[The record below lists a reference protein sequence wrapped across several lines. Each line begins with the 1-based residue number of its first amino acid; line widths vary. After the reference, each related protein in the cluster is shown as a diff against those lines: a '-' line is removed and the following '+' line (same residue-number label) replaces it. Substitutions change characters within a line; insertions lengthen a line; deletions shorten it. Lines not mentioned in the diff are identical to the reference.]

1 MGISTSTGTLTA
13 GQSRTFNLA
22 PASAVTLTLSPNVRV
37 TITETPA
44 TVAATG
50 LGGNASRVHE
60 PRLPG
65 TFTYGPYPM
74 GGSVVVDVDS
84 NSGSTVTWVETSS
97 IYSKDSNGNVTRL
110 VGPDGNVSLAALQ
123 RGGSLLRSGKPWL
136 RQPASTTGMI
146 ASSGNATIA
155 ATTRRGRKCIEVT
168 IAAVT
173 TPQGIHI
180 PIATPQTITA
190 FQHMVIEVEDAS
202 EWNGGNWRLGFF
214 DGALGTLTNGM
225 QIVQTVGT
233 GNGWD
238 GIHVIAPTTVATTT
252 SSGSTSEW
260 AAVGTGAFGS
270 TVMTQIAVRAVRK
283 SGPVGTARF
292 WIYEIAEA
300 EKNSLPSIV
309 VGADDGAVT
318 WYTDGLPLCEK
329 YGFSSYMAYIK
340 DDRGTATRMSEAQW
354 ADAIISR
361 GHHAV
366 VHGCKTGVA
375 SLRDYFSSY
384 TGYSSPQAA
393 MEADIAYNR
402 DGMVNEGLDPD
413 GRGRK
418 IYVYPQGV
426 HQPSGGAGDDT
437 IINAL
442 TNCGMIAARR
452 AVVEN
457 AIIANGGW
465 SGAVMYL
472 PIIGHNWANA
482 NEATNITNL
491 VSQMEAEIGAG
502 RSVVLL
508 FHEVKTPTAVE
519 HITAANLE
527 TILAAAATLVR
538 AGSARAGKLTDLVDE
553 LLSYTS
559 PVHVGQ

>member
-1 MGISTSTGTLTA
+1 MTAISTSTDSLAVGA
-13 GQSRTFNLA
+13 SRTFNLS
-22 PASAVTLTLSPNVRV
+22 PGSALTLVAPPNVRA
-37 TITETPA
+37 TITETPN
-44 TVAATG
+44 TVSASG
-50 LGGNASRVHE
+50 VGGNSSRTHNLQLGQTV
-60 PRLPG
+60 
-65 TFTYGPYPM
+65 TYGPYPM
-74 GGSVVVDVDS
+74 GGTVVVANAS
-84 NSGSTVTWVETSS
+84 NSGTAITWVRSDS
-97 IYSKDSNGNVTRL
+97 IVAESATGAVSL
-110 VGPDGNVSLAALQ
+110 VSGDGNYSLAQLN
-123 RGGSLLRSGKPWL
+123 RGGSALRSGKPWL
-136 RQPASTTGMI
+136 RQPTTTTGMI

-180 PIATPQTITA
+180 PISTPQTITA

-214 DGALGTLTNGM
+214 DGSLGTLTNGM

-233 GNGWD
+233 ANGWD

-354 ADAIISR
+354 SDAIISR

-366 VHGCKTGVA
+366 VHGCKTGVT
-375 SLRDYFSSY
+375 SLRDYFASY

-393 MEADIAYNR
+393 MEADITYNR

-418 IYVYPQGV
+418 IYVLPQGF
-426 HQPSGGAGDDT
+426 HQPASGAGDDT
-437 IINAL
+437 IANAL
-442 TNCGMIAARR
+442 TNCGMVAARR

-457 AIIANGGW
+457 ALIANGGW
-465 SGAVMYL
+465 AGAAKYL
-472 PIIGHNWANA
+472 PIIGHNWADA

-491 VSQMEAEIGAG
+491 VSQMQAEIGAG
-502 RSVVLL
+502 RSVVLM
-508 FHEVKTPTAVE
+508 FHEVKTPTAAQ

-527 TILAAAATLVR
+527 TILAAADTLVR
-538 AGSARAGKLTDLVDE
+538 AGSAKKGKLTDFAGE
-553 LLSYTS
+553 LLTYTA
-559 PVHVGQ
+559 PVHIGQ